1 MFATDFLFDRHYARD
16 FGLMICSFDQSPET
30 ASGGEIEYN
39 TVKTPGRDRFSF
51 YGAQR
56 NTAIEWHFS
65 ICKNPDQNQ
74 TSYFTQYEESR
85 IAKWL
90 LQTDGYKLFHF
101 CQEGYEDIF
110 YHACINMTPHQFLG
124 QTIGF
129 DLTVTS
135 DCACG
140 FTGVITRKAV
150 LNNKSPV
157 LKFRVLS
164 DVKACILPRIRIRGT
179 GSFQISNEADSG
191 HPAAVFHNLSAEETP
206 ELIMDSDADILFIQN
221 KDAAVP
227 LPNPDMFNWRFLRL
241 VDGENRIVLGE
252 IPKTESTESSLKTSD
267 TDNIEIE
274 IEIQYREPRRIIV

>member
-1 MFATDFLFDRHYARD
+1 MFATDFLFDQHYASD

-124 QTIGF
+124 QTVGF

-135 DCACG
+135 DCAYQRHHSESCSERNRNIPC
-140 FTGVITRKAV
+140 TGI
-150 LNNKSPV
+150 
-157 LKFRVLS
+157 
-164 DVKACILPRIRIRGT
+164 PRPKRREGL
-179 GSFQISNEADSG
+179 
-191 HPAAVFHNLSAEETP
+191 HPP
-206 ELIMDSDADILFIQN
+206 
-221 KDAAVP
+221 P
-227 LPNPDMFNWRFLRL
+227 RPD
-241 VDGENRIVLGE
+241 
-252 IPKTESTESSLKTSD
+252 
-267 TDNIEIE
+267 
-274 IEIQYREPRRIIV
+274 